1 MQNYIVRVY
10 RAHPGDVDSVS
21 GFIEDSESGQKEPFH
36 SISELQTLLAHSIGR
51 GQLEL
56 PELVAN
62 EKASLEDIAVVA

>member
-10 RAHPGDVDSVS
+10 RAHPDNVDSVS

-36 SISELQTLLAHSIGR
+36 SINELQTLLAHSIGR

-56 PELVAN
+56 PELVDQ
-62 EKASLEDIAVVA
+62 KAITSDKVAVIA